1 MENEDGAIFRE
12 AQQFPLWMRMFVLT
26 SMAAAL
32 VVTAFALSA
41 SPQEQKPEAL
51 WEAALTLLVAVVLP
65 ILVGLLFFTAR
76 LETEVRS
83 DGLYVRYTPFHIHF
97 RRFGKEEIEQY
108 YPRVYK
114 PLREFGG
121 YGLRCSF
128 KPGGGRAYN
137 VKGNHGLQLVFRD
150 GRKLLIGSQEPH
162 LLVRALDSI
171 ASGEEG

>member
-1 MENEDGAIFRE
+1 MGDENDAIFRE
-12 AQQFPLWMRMFVLT
+12 VQQFPLWMRMFVLIA
-26 SMAAAL
+26 MAAAL
-32 VVTAFALSA
+32 VGAAFALSA
-41 SPQEQKPEAL
+41 APHEQRPQAL
-51 WEAALTLLVAVVLP
+51 WEAALMLLVAVVLP

-76 LETEVRS
+76 LETEVRG
-83 DGLYVRYTPFHIHF
+83 DGLYVRYFPFHIRF
-97 RRFGKEEIEQY
+97 KRFGKEQLERY

-128 KPGGGRAYN
+128 KRGGGRAYN
-137 VKGNHGLQLVFRD
+137 VSGNHGLQLVFRD

-171 ASGEEG
+171 PSAEGG